1 MILLNL
7 FSQYKNKWWASREES
22 LKREFA
28 QKEIDLLKEL
38 HDKEREVAETI
49 EQRKA
54 HLKDERDSVEKI
66 AKENELYEALVHDR
80 RIELEKANTE
90 LKQQIRLI
98 EAKASPDSVWTE
110 AFSLGFS
117 KAWDMMLPLMRDG
130 FDKLKDKIR
139 TDAIEDSIKNFNDNV
154 NASVAKKIES
164 MQLDHLKSSNEIR
177 IKMKDLEDRI
187 HLTSDKNEITQL
199 KNYINALKWILN
211 DDTKN

>member
-1 MILLNL
+1 MIPLNL
-7 FSQYKNKWWASREES
+7 FSQYKNKWWAEREES

-28 QKEIDLLKEL
+28 QKEVELLKEL

-66 AKENELYEALVHDR
+66 AKENELYETLVHDR
-80 RIELEKANTE
+80 RVELEKANTE

-98 EAKASPDSVWTE
+98 EAKAKPDSVWTE

-117 KAWDMMLPLMRDG
+117 KAWDMMLPLMSEG
-130 FDKLKDKIR
+130 FEKMKDKIR
-139 TDAIEDSIKNFNDNV
+139 NDAIEESIKGYNNSINS
-154 NASVAKKIES
+154 AVAKKIEE

-177 IKMKDLEDRI
+177 IKIKDLEDRI
-187 HLTSDKNEITQL
+187 QLTSDKNEVVQL
-199 KNYINALKWILN
+199 KNYINALNWILN
-211 DDTKN
+211 DDKKN